1 MTTRHKPLSSD
12 RPSRGSPPA
21 DEDRGRDPGAVR
33 PGEGRFD
40 ARAWRQA
47 TLAEP
52 EIKVQDSGLIDP
64 PLVAKRRDEV
74 DRAPAAVV
82 AAAASA
88 GDVRPADMGARWRY
102 LAVWAVLGSVSAAY
116 VAGMA
121 WQRSAN
127 FEVVMAPVT
136 ETLER
141 LANDLADLRQ
151 TTTALDQREQ
161 ATAARVSATE
171 SRINR
176 FAEVAAPM
184 SPSSSAPQQTA
195 LAAPAQA
202 ATTHGQRPTNR
213 GVLAEE
219 ASVAGEA
226 VRPQRVMAGVVL
238 AAPGTP
244 PGLIVGPAP
253 AKAEPKPEPRAA
265 AAGTVMPKPSAPTG
279 TVGGPVNGVRT
290 GTLAEAPPAAGAQP
304 APRARPGLLIAS
316 GPSLDSVRLSWNVLS
331 QNHGAVLGPVEPRI
345 MPAGDGSAFQLIAGP
360 YATEADAAKAC
371 SNLRARGVT
380 CRPADYAGASL

>member
-1 MTTRHKPLSSD
+1 MPV
-12 RPSRGSPPA
+12 
-21 DEDRGRDPGAVR
+21 AV
-33 PGEGRFD
+33 
-40 ARAWRQA
+40 
-47 TLAEP
+47 
-52 EIKVQDSGLIDP
+52 
-64 PLVAKRRDEV
+64 VA
-74 DRAPAAVV
+74 V
-82 AAAASA
+82 AAAAA
-88 GDVRPADMGARWRY
+88 VADARPADTGARWRY

-151 TTTALDQREQ
+151 TTTALDQREL
-161 ATAARVSATE
+161 ATAARVAATE

-176 FAEVAAPM
+176 FAEIAAPM
-184 SPSSSAPQQTA
+184 ALSSAAPQQA
-195 LAAPAQA
+195 APAAPAQVGA
-202 ATTHGQRPTNR
+202 AHGQRPTNR

-219 ASVAGEA
+219 APAA
-226 VRPQRVMAGVVL
+226 VDAARPQRVMAGVVL

-244 PGLIVGPAP
+244 PGMIVGPAP
-253 AKAEPKPEPRAA
+253 AQARTEAKTEPRAGA
-265 AAGTVMPKPSAPTG
+265 ANAVTAKPPVPAGA
-279 TVGGPVNGVRT
+279 VNAVRT
-290 GTLAEAPPAAGAQP
+290 GTLAEVPAAGGAQA

-316 GPSLDSVRLSWNVLS
+316 GPSLDSVRLSWSVLS